1 MQSIEKYSVGV
12 IVGRFQIDDLHE
24 GHYDLI
30 KSVYDVHDKT
40 LIIIGLSP
48 CKCTIN
54 NPLDFDTRRRMLMA
68 KFPKAKIGYI
78 EDMYSDDE
86 WSKQLDKTIWH
97 KVRTNSVLLY
107 GSRDSFI
114 KYYSGKYD
122 TFVLEPRVYI
132 SASKLREGIIM
143 RSRDTADFRAG
154 AIWAMGNQYANPL
167 PTVDAAIISAD
178 RKRILLA
185 KRDLEDKYRLFGGFA
200 ESGETYEDTLI
211 REVKE
216 EAGIDVIKYRPV
228 RSFFIDD
235 WRYKSEMK
243 KITTFLYIVDEF
255 SGVPKPDDDVDEV
268 AWFDINVSLIDQVVP
283 NHREMI
289 EYLLDNEFV
298 D

>member
-122 TFVLEPRVYI
+122 AFVLEPRVYI

-243 KITTFLYIVDEF
+243 KITTFLYIIDEF